1 MSGSIAAPTT
11 GPGSQAGTAGTD
23 QQNLQTL
30 TDTYAQ
36 AQAFE
41 AQVTQIKVAGDSAL
55 DAVKQRPQ
63 I

>member
-1 MSGSIAAPTT
+1 MSGSIAPTNGT
-11 GPGSQAGTAGTD
+11 QADTVASDNARLG
-23 QQNLQTL
+23 TL

-36 AQAFE
+36 AQIFE
-41 AQVTQIKVAGDSAL
+41 EQVTQIKVAGDSAL

>member
-1 MSGSIAAPTT
+1 MSGTT
-11 GPGSQAGTAGTD
+11 SNIGVGTQAGTAASN

-30 TDTYAQ
+30 TDTYTQ

-41 AQVTQIKVAGDSAL
+41 AQVTQIKAAGDAAL